1 MDLATIADDYDAM
14 SCRISL
20 IPFRLVVRHNI
31 LAPRQSPLC
40 HCDRTRQFVTIR
52 PSWRARAIA
61 RRPFKSSL
69 FLTLRAPKL
78 SRRGPEQPPEM
89 TG

>member
-31 LAPRQSPLC
+31 LAPRNHP
-40 HCDRTRQFVTIR
+40 F
-52 PSWRARAIA
+52 AIA
-61 RRPFKSSL
+61 TAPANSSRL
-69 FLTLRAPKL
+69 GRLGERAPL
-78 SRRGPEQPPEM
+78 LADPSNPRCS
-89 TG
+89 